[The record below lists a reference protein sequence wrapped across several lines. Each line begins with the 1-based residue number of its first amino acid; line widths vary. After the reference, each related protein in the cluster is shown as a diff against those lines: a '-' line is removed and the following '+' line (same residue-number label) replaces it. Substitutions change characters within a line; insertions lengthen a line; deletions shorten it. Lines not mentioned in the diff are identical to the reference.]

1 MNNKNILTMD
11 KNFKSNDDKKKRDT
25 KRKCFMTIIDC
36 KETKQSGSQ
45 IKSTFFF
52 KNNSKS

>member
-1 MNNKNILTMD
+1 MD